1 MKIIVHVSRLDWGV
15 FSGREG
21 DIAAAYSAPTL
32 AGCGEGKGISTF
44 RHDGRLWTVGGRC
57 GSWLSQTADAYELI
71 PAEDYAGADSAPYS
85 YEGRPVTYKSRK
97 YRLGQKTEFV
107 AADRTVAEWCVH
119 LRQTYERGG
128 YFTSGKTYHNLL
140 RSDLEREVWD
150 MPTRSYAKLTGNVVA
165 AIRLELAKPDF
176 DKNRKPA
183 ELVETITQPDL
194 LGLPMVD
201 ITPAVPMVAVRKDD
215 WRQCF
220 R

>member
-21 DIAAAYSAPTL
+21 DIAAAYSAPAL

-57 GSWLSQTADAYELI
+57 GSWLSQTADAHELI
-71 PAEDYAGADSAPYS
+71 PAEDYTGADSAPYS

-128 YFTSGKTYHNLL
+128 YFTNAKFGICPRAPTSGWQEMLSPP
-140 RSDLEREVWD
+140 SDLNWPSPILTSTTWWRSRLNQSPN
-150 MPTRSYAKLTGNVVA
+150 PTSWVC
-165 AIRLELAKPDF
+165 
-176 DKNRKPA
+176 
-183 ELVETITQPDL
+183 QL
-194 LGLPMVD
+194 L
-201 ITPAVPMVAVRKDD
+201 I
-215 WRQCF
+215 
-220 R
+220 